1 MKELQAV
8 VVVDPQTG
16 QETLKHG
23 VVIGFTDVV
32 QVSTATATR
41 LGTTDPVHVFTV
53 DAPNLRIPAATQL
66 GFACRCP
73 AVGDVFA
80 VKVVQVDPDGRIA
93 RAVTVTDPE
102 AKALAFVFSDPFVK
116 NVIEQIPSDLGVQLH
131 GDFVV
136 DHGGPGRRRGVRPRR
151 PADRG
156 PPEGSPFG
164 IQGGLF
170 QELVHA
176 QGRLTRR
183 GDHGA

>member
-32 QVSTATATR
+32 QVSTATATK

-136 DHGGPGRRRGVRPRR
+136 DHEGRAVDAEFVR
-151 PADRG
+151 ADLPTG
-156 PPEGSPFG
+156 DHPKGSPFG

-170 QELVHA
+170 RSWFMPKA
-176 QGRLTRR
+176 
-183 GDHGA
+183 D